1 MVAEDPA
8 SSRSVTR
15 ESPLKGPRAE
25 ATPKFGG
32 RPTLRESVHPIALAA
47 VLVALTVSTAALIW
61 LSIEFFPLRS
71 TIAISSPLIPPGYGL
86 AAGLCFWTFLT
97 IATDALPIRFPE
109 GENYSVGGSPSIA
122 AMVLGGPLAVCVLAL
137 VRELELGEFRG
148 EKPLHY
154 LLCNRVM
161 LQVPSM
167 VGAIAATLILGQS
180 TDPGRSAVACFVG
193 GSVLMIGN
201 ELLML
206 VFGYLRQGVVRV
218 RKAIRLAPVLLSIV
232 ALGVLMAA
240 VATTAWWLVGLLA
253 IPLFALRRS
262 LKAAVETIEAERLA
276 AKAQAAEAES
286 RAKGLLLATMSHEI
300 RTPMNAV
307 IGMTDLLLDTPLDPD
322 QRESAEAIASAGRSL
337 LAIINDVLDFSK
349 LEAGKLEIEH
359 VPFRPGRLVS
369 EVGNLFAGP
378 AKAKAIALDVI
389 CETDIPEVLMGDPVR
404 IRLILSNLVSNA
416 VKFTSVGGVTVLLG
430 CQRPPDS
437 ERVRLTAAVR
447 DTGIGIAPEAEERLF
462 SAFSQADQSTTRR
475 YGGTGLGL
483 AISDRLAAAM
493 AGRIEVKSTPGS
505 GSTFT
510 FVVELPIAPA
520 GMLEETVTRS
530 VNRASFAGVRA
541 VVAEDNLANQRVAL
555 RMLHRL
561 GIVASLT
568 ADGREAVKL
577 ALATRPDV
585 ILMDCHMPELDGLAA
600 TSQLRAAGVT
610 TPIIALTAS
619 TLSDDRAACLAAG
632 MDGFLA
638 KPIEPAELEATLAR
652 HVGSRAA
659 AEPAATSTI
668 SRAEAAVV

>member
-1 MVAEDPA
+1 
-8 SSRSVTR
+8 
-15 ESPLKGPRAE
+15 
-25 ATPKFGG
+25 
-32 RPTLRESVHPIALAA
+32 
-47 VLVALTVSTAALIW
+47 
-61 LSIEFFPLRS
+61 
-71 TIAISSPLIPPGYGL
+71 
-86 AAGLCFWTFLT
+86 
-97 IATDALPIRFPE
+97 
-109 GENYSVGGSPSIA
+109 
-122 AMVLGGPLAVCVLAL
+122 MVLGGPLAVCVLAL

-253 IPLFALRRS
+253 IPLFALRRA
-262 LKAAVETIEAERLA
+262 LETAVETIDAERLA

-307 IGMTDLLLDTPLDPD
+307 IGMADLLLDTPLDPD
-322 QRESAEAIASAGRSL
+322 QRESAESIASAGRSL

-359 VPFRPGRLVS
+359 VPFRPRRLAS

-378 AKAKAIALDVI
+378 AKAKGIALDVI
-389 CETDIPEVLMGDPVR
+389 CEPDIPEMLMGDPVR
-404 IRLILSNLVSNA
+404 IRQILSNLVANA
-416 VKFTSVGGVTVLLG
+416 VKFTSVGCVTVLLE
-430 CQRPPDS
+430 CERTPDS

-447 DTGIGIAPEAEERLF
+447 DTGIGIAPDAQERLF

-483 AISDRLAAAM
+483 AICDRLAAAM
-493 AGRIEVKSTPGS
+493 AGRIEVKSTPGF

-510 FVVELPIAPA
+510 FKVELPIAPA
-520 GMLEETVTRS
+520 GMIEETVTRS
-530 VNRASFAGVRA
+530 ANRASFAGVRA
-541 VVAEDNLANQRVAL
+541 VVAEDNLANQRVAM

-561 GIVASLT
+561 GIVASLA

-577 ALATRPDV
+577 ALASRPDV

-610 TPIIALTAS
+610 IPIIALTAS
-619 TLSDDRAACLAAG
+619 TLSDDREACRAAG
-632 MDGFLA
+632 MDDFLG
-638 KPIEPAELEATLAR
+638 KPIEPAELEAALSR
-652 HVGSRAA
+652 HVGARAP

-668 SRAEAAVV
+668 SRADGAVV

>member
-1 MVAEDPA
+1 MVVEDPA
-8 SSRSVTR
+8 ISRSVTP
-15 ESPLKGPRAE
+15 ESPLKVARAE
-25 ATPKFGG
+25 STPTYGR
-32 RPTLRESVHPIALAA
+32 RPTLRESAHPVGLTA
-47 VLVALTVSTAALIW
+47 VLIAQVAATAALIW

-71 TIAISSPLIPPGYGL
+71 AIAISSPLIPSGYGL
-86 AAGLCFWTFLT
+86 AAGLCFWIFLT
-97 IATDALPIRFPE
+97 IATDALPIRFPGGE
-109 GENYSVGGSPSIA
+109 GYTVGGSPSIA

-154 LLCNRVM
+154 LLSNRTM
-161 LQVPSM
+161 LQVPSIL
-167 VGAIAATLILGQS
+167 GAIVATLILGDS
-180 TDPGRSAVACFVG
+180 TDAGRSAVACFAG
-193 GSVLMIGN
+193 GTVLMFGN

-206 VFGYLRQGVVRV
+206 VLGYMHHGVVRV
-218 RKAIRLAPVLLSIV
+218 RKAMRLAPVLLSIV

-240 VATTAWWLVGLLA
+240 VATTAWWLVCLLA
-253 IPLFALRRS
+253 IPLVALRRA
-262 LKAAVETIEAERLA
+262 LKTAIDTIDAERLA

-322 QRESAEAIASAGRSL
+322 QRESAESIASAGRSL

-349 LEAGKLEIEH
+349 LEAGKLDIEC
-359 VPFRPGRLVS
+359 VPFGPARLVS

-389 CETDIPEVLMGDPVR
+389 CEPDIPELLMGDPVR
-404 IRLILSNLVSNA
+404 IRQILSNLVANA
-416 VKFTSVGGVTVLLG
+416 IKFTSVGGVTILLE

-437 ERVRLTAAVR
+437 GRVRLTAAVR
-447 DTGIGIAPEAEERLF
+447 DTGIGIAPEAQERLF

-483 AISDRLAAAM
+483 AICDRLAAAM

-510 FVVELPIAPA
+510 FVVELAIAPE
-520 GMLEETVTRS
+520 GVVEETVSRS
-530 VNRASFAGVRA
+530 VNKASFAGVRA

-561 GIVASLT
+561 GIVASLA

-585 ILMDCHMPELDGLAA
+585 ILMDCHMPELDGFAA
-600 TSQLRAAGVT
+600 ASQLRAAGVT
-610 TPIIALTAS
+610 IPIIALTAS
-619 TLSDDRAACLAAG
+619 TLSDDRAACQAAG
-632 MDGFLA
+632 MDDMVA

-652 HVGSRAA
+652 HLGSRAA
-659 AEPAATSTI
+659 PAEPARPRS
-668 SRAEAAVV
+668 

>member
-1 MVAEDPA
+1 MVVEDPA
-8 SSRSVTR
+8 ISHSVAR
-15 ESPLKGPRAE
+15 ESPVTQPRAE
-25 ATPKFGG
+25 ATLTYGR
-32 RPTLRESVHPIALAA
+32 RPTFRESAHPAALAA
-47 VLVALTVSTAALIW
+47 TLVALTVSTAVLIW
-61 LSIEFFPLRS
+61 LSIESFPLRS
-71 TIAISSPLIPPGYGL
+71 TIAISSPLIPPGYGV
-86 AAGLCFWTFLT
+86 AAGLCFWILLT
-97 IATDALPIRFPE
+97 VVTDALPIRFPD

-122 AMVLGGPLAVCVLAL
+122 AMVLGGPIAVCVLAL

-148 EKPLHY
+148 EKPMHY
-154 LLCNRVM
+154 LLANRTM
-161 LQVPSM
+161 LQVSSILGAM
-167 VGAIAATLILGQS
+167 VATLILGQS
-180 TDPGRSAVACFVG
+180 TDVGRSTVACFVG
-193 GSVLMIGN
+193 GAILMIGN

-206 VFGYLRQGVVRV
+206 VFGYAHQGDVRF

-240 VATTAWWLVGLLA
+240 LAVTAWWLVVLLA
-253 IPLFALRRS
+253 IPLIALRRA
-262 LKAAVETIEAERLA
+262 LKTAVETIDAERLA

-286 RAKGLLLATMSHEI
+286 RAKSLLLATMSHEI

-307 IGMTDLLLDTPLDPD
+307 IGMADLLLDTPLDPD
-322 QRESAEAIASAGRSL
+322 QRESAESIASAGRSL

-349 LEAGKLEIEH
+349 LEAGKLDIES
-359 VPFRPGRLVS
+359 VPFGPARLVG
-369 EVGNLFAGP
+369 EVGNLFAAA
-378 AKAKAIALDVI
+378 AKAKAIALDVV
-389 CETDIPEVLMGDPVR
+389 CEPDIPELLMGDPVR
-404 IRLILSNLVSNA
+404 IRQILSNLVGNA
-416 VKFTSVGGVTVLLG
+416 VKFTSVGGVTILLG
-430 CQRPPDS
+430 WQRPPNS

-447 DTGIGIAPEAEERLF
+447 DTGIGIAPEAQERLF

-483 AISDRLAAAM
+483 AICDRLAAAM

-510 FVVELPIAPA
+510 FVVDLPIAPE
-520 GMLEETVTRS
+520 GKLEESVSRS

-561 GIVASLT
+561 GIVASLA

-577 ALATRPDV
+577 VLASHPDV
-585 ILMDCHMPELDGLAA
+585 ILMDCHMPELDGFAA

-610 TPIIALTAS
+610 IPIIALTAS

-632 MDGFLA
+632 IDDFLA
-638 KPIEPAELEATLAR
+638 KPIEPAELEAKLAR

-659 AEPAATSTI
+659 AEPVDPAPAAG
-668 SRAEAAVV
+668 